1 MMKLLAAVLLLAVA
15 VNAQMTCRLEQP
27 RLPVEWVGLNDKSG
41 QCLEEMRKQIQME
54 INASNIYLAMAAH
67 FSRDVVN
74 RPGFAEHFFKSA
86 REERQHGSKLIEYL
100 SMRGQLTDSVT
111 DLIQLIDVD
120 VKVDSGVDALRQALE
135 LETKVTKSIRSLIK
149 VCEKTPNW
157 YHLVD
162 WLTGEFLEEQLTGQR
177 DLAGKLSTLTKMM
190 STQGALGEFLY
201 DKQL

>member
-15 VNAQMTCRLEQP
+15 VNAQMTCKPLEQP
-27 RLPVEWVGLNDKSG
+27 RLPGRVGGSSIDKSG

-54 INASNIYLAMAAH
+54 INPQHSIWPCCTT

-86 REERQHGSKLIEYL
+86 REKLQHASKLIEL
-100 SMRGQLTDSVT
+100 SVHAWSVEDSVT
-111 DLIQLIDVD
+111 DLIQLI
-120 VKVDSGVDALRQALE
+120 GLLMFNALRQALE